1 MPDLPLGLREI
12 FVPAAAALGDA
23 SSPGGGGGGG
33 SGGGG
38 GMGGNGGGMLGTVLR
53 AESGRAP
60 CDSGVLKGDNAA
72 NLHTLKLA
80 ALSPFHA
87 ARVLRQHVK

>member
-38 GMGGNGGGMLGTVLR
+38 GMGGNGGGMLGTVLH
-53 AESGRAP
+53 ASGRAP
-60 CDSGVLKGDNAA
+60 RDSEKVLKGDNAA
-72 NLHTLKLA
+72 N
-80 ALSPFHA
+80 
-87 ARVLRQHVK
+87 RNRD

>member
-1 MPDLPLGLREI
+1 MPDLPLGLRDI

-38 GMGGNGGGMLGTVLR
+38 GMGGNGGGMLGTVLH
-53 AESGRAP
+53 AESGR
-60 CDSGVLKGDNAA
+60 DS
-72 NLHTLKLA
+72 TRFRE
-80 ALSPFHA
+80 SPEG
-87 ARVLRQHVK
+87 

>member
-38 GMGGNGGGMLGTVLR
+38 GMGGNGGGMLGTVLTPR
-53 AESGRAP
+53 A
-60 CDSGVLKGDNAA
+60 
-72 NLHTLKLA
+72 A
-80 ALSPFHA
+80 ALHA
-87 ARVLRQHVK
+87 IQES